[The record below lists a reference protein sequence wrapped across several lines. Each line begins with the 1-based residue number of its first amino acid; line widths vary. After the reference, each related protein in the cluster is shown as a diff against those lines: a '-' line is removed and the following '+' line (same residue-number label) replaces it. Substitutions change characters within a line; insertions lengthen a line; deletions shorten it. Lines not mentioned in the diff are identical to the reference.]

1 MNRSVAAAQRRRAGP
16 QNEAR
21 PQVQRPTPSIASAAN
36 FQQGQQS
43 YPSQGQY
50 QQQPP
55 MSGHLAGQYADIQQK
70 QYLSGQGPARQG
82 ASGQIPQQQQQQPRG
97 KMSVPQAITLIT
109 LRLGRVES
117 HLQDIEFQ
125 NLQTTSVNEDGTP
138 NVSTSRVDVDGIYKE
153 LDFIK
158 DELMPMKSDFSNI
171 YKPVIMNVKNDCSY
185 HSREILTIKS
195 EMREL
200 KYQINTLLQFMKTS
214 QEQSSNSVIV
224 EDVEE
229 SEDVQN
235 SQEQIVTEV
244 QDDTKEN
251 GSLQNLEASDIKE
264 LVKNALHIEI
274 NEVTP
279 SSNAPTFSSIS
290 N

>member
-50 QQQPP
+50 QQQPQ

-82 ASGQIPQQQQQQPRG
+82 QSGQIPQQQQQPRG

-138 NVSTSRVDVDGIYKE
+138 NISTLGIDVDGIYKE

-158 DELMPMKSDFSNI
+158 EELMPMKSDFSNI
-171 YKPVIMNVKNDCSY
+171 YKPVIMNVKNDCTY

-200 KYQINTLLQFMKTS
+200 KYQINTSFLSLGPA
-214 QEQSSNSVIV
+214 
-224 EDVEE
+224 
-229 SEDVQN
+229 
-235 SQEQIVTEV
+235 
-244 QDDTKEN
+244 TK
-251 GSLQNLEASDIKE
+251 
-264 LVKNALHIEI
+264 
-274 NEVTP
+274 
-279 SSNAPTFSSIS
+279 
-290 N
+290 